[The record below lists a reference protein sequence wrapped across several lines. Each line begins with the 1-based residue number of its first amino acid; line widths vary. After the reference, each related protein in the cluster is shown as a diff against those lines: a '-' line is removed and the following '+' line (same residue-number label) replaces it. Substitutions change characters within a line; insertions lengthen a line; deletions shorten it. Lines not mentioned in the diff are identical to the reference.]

1 MRITFLGAAGTVTGS
16 KFLVEAENRRIL
28 VDCGL
33 FQGLKALR
41 RRNWEPFAV
50 PPESIHAVVLTHAH
64 LDHSGALPT
73 LVRDGFRGEIF
84 CTPPTAK
91 LCDILLPDSGRIQ
104 EQDAEY
110 ANRKGFSKHRPALP
124 LYTEEDAH
132 RVSGRLR
139 TVPFRR
145 ATQVGTFTLT
155 FEPAGHILGAASVHI
170 AVAGAEGPWSILFS
184 GDLGR
189 PSDPLMFPPSPPQ
202 EADVV
207 VMESTYGDHR
217 HPPVDPHAALARLL
231 RDTVERRGVLLIPAF
246 AVGRAQSLLYWLN
259 RVFDDGAAPRVPLYV
274 DSPMASD
281 VSVLYREFADY
292 HRISPGEIRNILGEA
307 KFVASVE
314 ESKWLGRQSG
324 PMVII
329 SASGMMTGG
338 RILHHVKSYGP
349 REDTTI
355 LLAGFQA
362 PGTRGAALLAGADE
376 LKIHG
381 AYVPIRAR
389 VESFEVLSAH
399 ADQAELLAWLGAAP
413 RPPRRVFLVHGEP
426 GPAEALCVRIRDH
439 QGIHASVPAHEASVD
454 FTAAPAGPRTTGAGS
469 PAVRGA
475 PPTAPPGFDA

>member
-1 MRITFLGAAGTVTGS
+1 MRLTFLGAAGTVTGS
-16 KFLVEAENRRIL
+16 KFLIESEGRRVL

-50 PPESIHAVVLTHAH
+50 PPASIDAVVLTHAH
-64 LDHSGALPT
+64 LDHSGALPM

-91 LCDILLPDSGRIQ
+91 LCDIILPDSGRIQ

-110 ANRKGFSKHRPALP
+110 ANRKNFSKHSPALP
-124 LYTEEDAH
+124 LYTEADAL
-132 RVSGRLR
+132 RVSERLR
-139 TVPFRR
+139 TVPFGQ
-145 ATQVGTFTLT
+145 ATAVGPWSVTFQ
-155 FEPAGHILGAASVHI
+155 PSGHILGAASLHFQMT
-170 AVAGAEGPWSILFS
+170 GPDGPRSILFS

-189 PSDPLMFPPSPPQ
+189 PVDPLMFAPAPPN
-202 EADVV
+202 EADWV

-217 HPPVDPHAALARLL
+217 HPPVDAEATLARIL
-231 RDTVERRGVLLIPAF
+231 RDTIARKGVLLIPAF

-259 RVFDDGAAPRVPLYV
+259 RVFDNGSAPRIPVWV

-281 VSVLYREFADY
+281 VSTLYQEFATY
-292 HRISPGEIRNILGEA
+292 HRIPPNEIRDVLGGA
-307 KFVASVE
+307 RFVASVE
-314 ESKWLGRQSG
+314 ESKNLGRQSG

-338 RILHHVKSYGP
+338 LILHHVKSFGP

-389 VESFEVLSAH
+389 VESLEVLSAH

-413 RPPRRVFLVHGEP
+413 RPPRRAFLVHGELAA
-426 GPAEALCVRIRDH
+426 AEALCVRMRDH
-439 QGIHASVPAHEASVD
+439 LGVHATVPTHLASVQLTAGVGGAS
-454 FTAAPAGPRTTGAGS
+454 TAVSSGPR
-469 PAVRGA
+469 A
-475 PPTAPPGFDA
+475 PEQ